1 MSKFVSVVD
10 FDGTLTA
17 RHTWHTYAPGY
28 DVAIAPRSTQ
38 QAVDTFG
45 GRDRLELVSA
55 MLHGLRELGDI
66 VVLTRSDEDDV
77 RLWFELART
86 AVPHLLEPTR
96 IVGRTLLGTE
106 AEAKAK
112 VVETLLQNGATV
124 GYVDDSQGEIEAV
137 ERRLAQQHPSRRHR
151 LRVYT
156 SPSFAPV
163 APGGTGGLTPAHMD
177 EVVRAFAAHA
187 TLAARCGL

>member
-10 FDGTLTA
+10 FDGTLTW
-17 RHTWHTYAPGY
+17 RHTWQTYAPGY

-45 GRDRLELVSA
+45 GRDRLLAVAA
-55 MLHGLRELGDI
+55 MLERLSDLGDI
-66 VVLTRSDEDDV
+66 VILTRSDEDDV

-86 AVPHLLEPTR
+86 AVPRLLEPTR
-96 IVGRTLLGTE
+96 IVGRSLLGTE
-106 AEAKAK
+106 PEAKAK
-112 VVETLLQNGATV
+112 VVETLLANGATV
-124 GYVDDSQGEIEAV
+124 AYVDDSLGETEALQ
-137 ERRLAQQHPSRRHR
+137 RRLAQKPAARHR

-156 SPSFAPV
+156 SPSFTPV

-177 EVVRAFAAHA
+177 EVVRAFSAHA
-187 TLAARCGL
+187 MLVARCGL